1 MDRLWAMEVFA
12 RVSECGSFSRAAE
25 SLNLA
30 NATVTSC
37 VRNLEKHLGVTL
49 LQRNTRHLRLTD
61 SGERFHARCKVLLE
75 DVLAAEQEAAQ
86 AHAEVR
92 GTLNV
97 EAPIAIGQALLLP
110 ALPSL
115 LAEHSGLSVN
125 VNLTNKPHAL
135 IERGIDLAIR
145 MDAVED
151 SDLVARPLYAAS
163 YVVCGRPDV
172 VEELR
177 ATDPSDLDP
186 SRCLG
191 LFPDGRPTLQPWL
204 FARDGEESVVRP
216 AGRLSF
222 NSSDALVNAASQGF
236 GLICVLDL
244 FVRSELACGKL
255 ATIFDEWEHGG
266 RVFHLVSAKSSFVSP
281 KVKVF
286 SDFLLDVVGP
296 QSRPD
301 HRERIPVQR
310 SR

>member
-37 VRNLEKHLGVTL
+37 VRNLERHLGVTL

-61 SGERFHARCKVLLE
+61 AGERFHARCKVLLE
-75 DVLAAEQEAAQ
+75 DVLVAEQEAAQ

-97 EAPIAIGQALLLP
+97 EAPIAIGHALLLP

-115 LAEHSGLSVN
+115 LAEHPGLSVN

-135 IERGIDLAIR
+135 IERGIDIAIR

-163 YVVCGRPDV
+163 YVVCGRP
-172 VEELR
+172 
-177 ATDPSDLDP
+177 
-186 SRCLG
+186 
-191 LFPDGRPTLQPWL
+191 
-204 FARDGEESVVRP
+204 
-216 AGRLSF
+216 
-222 NSSDALVNAASQGF
+222 
-236 GLICVLDL
+236 
-244 FVRSELACGKL
+244 
-255 ATIFDEWEHGG
+255 
-266 RVFHLVSAKSSFVSP
+266 
-281 KVKVF
+281 
-286 SDFLLDVVGP
+286 
-296 QSRPD
+296 
-301 HRERIPVQR
+301 
-310 SR
+310 

>member
-1 MDRLWAMEVFA
+1 MDRLWAMEVFT
-12 RVSECGSFSRAAE
+12 RVTECGSFSRAAE

-61 SGERFHARCKVLLE
+61 AGGRFHARCKVLLE
-75 DVLAAEQEAAQ
+75 GVRAAEQEAAQ

-110 ALPSL
+110 ALPSF
-115 LAEHSGLSVN
+115 LAEHPGLSVN
-125 VNLTNKPHAL
+125 VNLTNQPHAL
-135 IERGIDLAIR
+135 IERGIDIAIR
-145 MDAVED
+145 MDVVEEA
-151 SDLVARPLYAAS
+151 DLVARPLYGAS
-163 YVVCGRPDV
+163 YIVCGRPDV
-172 VEELR
+172 VDELR
-177 ATDPSDLDP
+177 AQHPSDLDP

-191 LFPDGRPTLQPWL
+191 LSPDGRPTLQPWL
-204 FARDGEESVVRP
+204 FARAGEESIVRP

-222 NSSDALVNAASQGF
+222 NSSDALVNAACQGL

-244 FVRSELACGKL
+244 FVRNELASGRL
-255 ATIFDEWEHGG
+255 VAIFDEWEHGG

-281 KVKVF
+281 KLKVF

-301 HRERIPVQR
+301 HRERIAVQR
-310 SR
+310 NR